1 MDAPSALADEPA
13 AGRWGNPAVVAGLWV
28 LVTLLFVF
36 DQVRFPGSDSSEL
49 VSSILYLS
57 AAQVLA
63 ALVAA
68 AIAGIGHR
76 ALTLAALLLFVEC
89 VAETVW
95 LTAQWALEGSAYSVD
110 SIGTVIGVAVVIAS
124 ALLVYLAARREA
136 GSRTRAVLASFAAA
150 LVLVTTPFASRFDWQ
165 LMALSAQVAPQT
177 ESQDPRPSIDQ
188 ERLWTAQPS
197 LVAYALSRLAA
208 QRTGAGTTYVVS
220 VAASGS
226 QHLFGREAR
235 VAGSVLGRAFGA
247 GQRSVLLSN
256 DEGSLYRVPLASTT
270 NLDALLSGLGGK
282 IDPAR
287 DLVVLYLTSHGSRDA
302 ELTTDLPNYDDLRQI
317 SATGLAEGLER
328 AGIRR
333 RVIIISACYS
343 GSWIKP
349 LASDDTIVITAAR
362 ADRTS
367 FGCSDDRELTY
378 FGEALLK
385 GPLASGASLSESFE
399 AARRRVAGWE
409 NAEHGKHSEP
419 QAFVG
424 RNMSAIWRARQ
435 PVAAVSAPLSR
446 NHNGQ
451 SPER

>member
-1 MDAPSALADEPA
+1 
-13 AGRWGNPAVVAGLWV
+13 
-28 LVTLLFVF
+28 
-36 DQVRFPGSDSSEL
+36 
-49 VSSILYLS
+49 
-57 AAQVLA
+57 
-63 ALVAA
+63 
-68 AIAGIGHR
+68 
-76 ALTLAALLLFVEC
+76 
-89 VAETVW
+89 
-95 LTAQWALEGSAYSVD
+95 
-110 SIGTVIGVAVVIAS
+110 
-124 ALLVYLAARREA
+124 
-136 GSRTRAVLASFAAA
+136 
-150 LVLVTTPFASRFDWQ
+150 
-165 LMALSAQVAPQT
+165 
-177 ESQDPRPSIDQ
+177 
-188 ERLWTAQPS
+188 
-197 LVAYALSRLAA
+197 
-208 QRTGAGTTYVVS
+208 
-220 VAASGS
+220 
-226 QHLFGREAR
+226 
-235 VAGSVLGRAFGA
+235 
-247 GQRSVLLSN
+247 VLLSN
-256 DEGSLYRVPLASTT
+256 DEDSLYRVPLASTT

-424 RNMSAIWRARQ
+424 RNMSAIWRTRQ